1 MSKTSI
7 EWSPGARLNRCRA
20 SGATMGT
27 RYGAQ
32 FYAPPTAD
40 ARAIAAA
47 LDAAVRA
54 VDAQMSNWKAD
65 SDLSRLNRATP
76 GSWTPICANLAAVLV
91 RAREIGRETDNA
103 FNIGVGTLV
112 DRWGFGPG
120 AAANRQADNEW
131 AANRQAAG
139 RHTVDRH
146 TVDRRTVARH
156 MVARHMVARHM
167 VARHMVAR
175 HMVDR
180 HTADR
185 QTKDGRTPDR
195 QPARPAGPANGLSGA
210 IDARRRASILRG
222 PVPSPCRPIDE
233 LLEVDVAR
241 GRARR
246 LADVAFDL
254 CGIAKGFGVDELAR
268 VLDRHG
274 IGAWLV
280 GIDGELRARG
290 CKPDGSPWAIAL
302 EAPDYGRRGA
312 MGAIDLVDAAVAT
325 SGDYRHW
332 ADFGGE
338 RLSHT
343 MDPRAG
349 APLRGDIASVT
360 VVAPTCTD
368 ADAYATALM
377 VLGAQAGRAHAERH
391 GLDALFVVRDGDAL
405 RTIGCGAFAD
415 AGPAG

>member
-40 ARAIAAA
+40 ARTIAAA

-139 RHTVDRH
+139 RHTVDR
-146 TVDRRTVARH
+146 RT
-156 MVARHMVARHM
+156 
-167 VARHMVAR
+167 VAR

-185 QTKDGRTPDR
+185 QTAARQTEDGRTPDR

-268 VLDRHG
+268 VLDRHD

-302 EAPDYGRRGA
+302 EAPDYDRRGA

-349 APLRGDIASVT
+349 APLRGGIASVT
-360 VVAPTCTD
+360 VVVPTCTD

>member
-139 RHTVDRH
+139 RHTVDRR
-146 TVDRRTVARH
+146 TVDRHTA
-156 MVARHMVARHM
+156 
-167 VARHMVAR
+167 
-175 HMVDR
+175 DR

-377 VLGAQAGRAHAERH
+377 VLGAQAGCAHAERH

>member
-139 RHTVDRH
+139 RHTVDR
-146 TVDRRTVARH
+146 RT
-156 MVARHMVARHM
+156 
-167 VARHMVAR
+167 VAR

-185 QTKDGRTPDR
+185 QTKDGRTPCR

-268 VLDRHG
+268 VLDRHR

-302 EAPDYGRRGA
+302 EAPDYDRRGA

-349 APLRGDIASVT
+349 APLRGGIASVT

>member
-139 RHTVDRH
+139 RHTVDR
-146 TVDRRTVARH
+146 RT
-156 MVARHMVARHM
+156 
-167 VARHMVAR
+167 VAR

-185 QTKDGRTPDR
+185 QTKDGRTPCR

-246 LADVAFDL
+246 LADVGFDARGL
-254 CGIAKGFGVDELAR
+254 AKGFGVDELAR

-377 VLGAQAGRAHAERH
+377 VLGAQAGCAHAERH

>member
-32 FYAPPTAD
+32 FYAPPAAD

-139 RHTVDRH
+139 RHTVA
-146 TVDRRTVARH
+146 RRTVARH
-156 MVARHMVARHM
+156 MVARHT
-167 VARHMVAR
+167 
-175 HMVDR
+175 VDR
-180 HTADR
+180 HTVDRHTADRQTADR

-210 IDARRRASILRG
+210 IDARRRTSILRS

-302 EAPDYGRRGA
+302 EAPDYDRRGA

-377 VLGAQAGRAHAERH
+377 VLGAQAGCAHAERH

>member
-139 RHTVDRH
+139 RHTVDR
-146 TVDRRTVARH
+146 RT
-156 MVARHMVARHM
+156 
-167 VARHMVAR
+167 
-175 HMVDR
+175 VDR
-180 HTADR
+180 HTAAR
-185 QTKDGRTPDR
+185 QTEDGRTPDR

-302 EAPDYGRRGA
+302 EAPDYDRRGA

-377 VLGAQAGRAHAERH
+377 VLGAQAGCAHAERH

>member
-76 GSWTPICANLAAVLV
+76 GSWTPIYANLAAVLV

-139 RHTVDRH
+139 RHTVDR
-146 TVDRRTVARH
+146 RT
-156 MVARHMVARHM
+156 
-167 VARHMVAR
+167 
-175 HMVDR
+175 VDR

-185 QTKDGRTPDR
+185 QTKDGHTPDR

-233 LLEVDVAR
+233 LLEVDVAQ

-254 CGIAKGFGVDELAR
+254 CGIAKGFGVDELTR

-302 EAPDYGRRGA
+302 EAPDYDRRGA

-349 APLRGDIASVT
+349 APLRGGIASVT

-377 VLGAQAGRAHAERH
+377 VLGAQAGCAHAERH

>member
-139 RHTVDRH
+139 RHTVDRR
-146 TVDRRTVARH
+146 TVD
-156 MVARHMVARHM
+156 
-167 VARHMVAR
+167 RHMVAR

-180 HTADR
+180 HTVDRHTADRQTADR

>member
-40 ARAIAAA
+40 ARTIAAA

-120 AAANRQADNEW
+120 AAANRQADNER

-139 RHTVDRH
+139 RHTVDR
-146 TVDRRTVARH
+146 RT
-156 MVARHMVARHM
+156 
-167 VARHMVAR
+167 VAR

-185 QTKDGRTPDR
+185 QTAARQTEDGRTPDR

-268 VLDRHG
+268 VLDRHD

-377 VLGAQAGRAHAERH
+377 VLGAQAGCAHAERH

>member
-139 RHTVDRH
+139 RHTVDRR
-146 TVDRRTVARH
+146 TVDRH
-156 MVARHMVARHM
+156 MVARHMVA
-167 VARHMVAR
+167 
-175 HMVDR
+175 R

-377 VLGAQAGRAHAERH
+377 VLGAQAGCAHAERH

>member
-156 MVARHMVARHM
+156 MVARHMV
-167 VARHMVAR
+167 
-175 HMVDR
+175 DR

-195 QPARPAGPANGLSGA
+195 QPARPAGPANGVSGA

-254 CGIAKGFGVDELAR
+254 CGIAKGFGVDKLAR

>member
-146 TVDRRTVARH
+146 TVDRHTA
-156 MVARHMVARHM
+156 
-167 VARHMVAR
+167 
-175 HMVDR
+175 DR
-180 HTADR
+180 QTADR

-241 GRARR
+241 GRVRR

-377 VLGAQAGRAHAERH
+377 VLGAQAGCAHAERH

>member
-139 RHTVDRH
+139 RHTVDR
-146 TVDRRTVARH
+146 RT
-156 MVARHMVARHM
+156 
-167 VARHMVAR
+167 VAR

-185 QTKDGRTPDR
+185 QTAARQTEDGRTPDR

-268 VLDRHG
+268 VLDRHD

-302 EAPDYGRRGA
+302 EAPDYDRRGA

-349 APLRGDIASVT
+349 APLRGGIASVT
-360 VVAPTCTD
+360 VVVPTCTD

>member
-76 GSWTPICANLAAVLV
+76 GSWTPIYANLAAVLV

-139 RHTVDRH
+139 RHTVDRR
-146 TVDRRTVARH
+146 TVD
-156 MVARHMVARHM
+156 
-167 VARHMVAR
+167 R

-185 QTKDGRTPDR
+185 QTKDGRTPCR

-268 VLDRHG
+268 VLDRHR

-302 EAPDYGRRGA
+302 EAPDYDRRGA

-377 VLGAQAGRAHAERH
+377 VLGAQAGCAHAERH

>member
-1 MSKTSI
+1 M
-7 EWSPGARLNRCRA
+7 
-20 SGATMGT
+20 
-27 RYGAQ
+27 
-32 FYAPPTAD
+32 
-40 ARAIAAA
+40 
-47 LDAAVRA
+47 
-54 VDAQMSNWKAD
+54 VD
-65 SDLSRLNRATP
+65 
-76 GSWTPICANLAAVLV
+76 
-91 RAREIGRETDNA
+91 
-103 FNIGVGTLV
+103 
-112 DRWGFGPG
+112 
-120 AAANRQADNEW
+120 
-131 AANRQAAG
+131 

-146 TVDRRTVARH
+146 TADRQ
-156 MVARHMVARHM
+156 
-167 VARHMVAR
+167 
-175 HMVDR
+175 
-180 HTADR
+180 TADR

-241 GRARR
+241 GRVRR

-377 VLGAQAGRAHAERH
+377 VLGAQAGCAHAERH

>member
-139 RHTVDRH
+139 RHTVDRR
-146 TVDRRTVARH
+146 TVDRHTA
-156 MVARHMVARHM
+156 
-167 VARHMVAR
+167 
-175 HMVDR
+175 DR

-210 IDARRRASILRG
+210 IDARRRTSILRS

-302 EAPDYGRRGA
+302 EAPDYDRRGA

>member
-139 RHTVDRH
+139 RHTVDRR
-146 TVDRRTVARH
+146 TVDRHTA
-156 MVARHMVARHM
+156 
-167 VARHMVAR
+167 
-175 HMVDR
+175 DR

-195 QPARPAGPANGLSGA
+195 QPARPADPANGLSGA

>member
-139 RHTVDRH
+139 RHTVDRR
-146 TVDRRTVARH
+146 TVD
-156 MVARHMVARHM
+156 
-167 VARHMVAR
+167 R

-180 HTADR
+180 HTAAR
-185 QTKDGRTPDR
+185 QTEDGRTPDR

-268 VLDRHG
+268 VLDRHD

-302 EAPDYGRRGA
+302 EAPDYDRRGA

-349 APLRGDIASVT
+349 APLRGGIASVT

>member
-146 TVDRRTVARH
+146 TVD
-156 MVARHMVARHM
+156 RHM

>member
-40 ARAIAAA
+40 ARTIAAA

-139 RHTVDRH
+139 RHTVDR
-146 TVDRRTVARH
+146 RT
-156 MVARHMVARHM
+156 
-167 VARHMVAR
+167 VAR

-185 QTKDGRTPDR
+185 QTAARQTEDGRTPDR

-302 EAPDYGRRGA
+302 EAPDYDRRGA

-349 APLRGDIASVT
+349 APLRGGIASVT
-360 VVAPTCTD
+360 VVVPTCTD

>member
-146 TVDRRTVARH
+146 TA
-156 MVARHMVARHM
+156 
-167 VARHMVAR
+167 
-175 HMVDR
+175 DR

-185 QTKDGRTPDR
+185 HTAARQTKDGHTPDR

-210 IDARRRASILRG
+210 IDARRRTSILRG

-268 VLDRHG
+268 VLDRHD

-302 EAPDYGRRGA
+302 EAPDYDRRGA

-377 VLGAQAGRAHAERH
+377 VLGAQAGCAHAERH
-391 GLDALFVVRDGDAL
+391 RLDALFVVRDGDAL

>member
-139 RHTVDRH
+139 RHTVDR
-146 TVDRRTVARH
+146 RT
-156 MVARHMVARHM
+156 
-167 VARHMVAR
+167 
-175 HMVDR
+175 VDR
-180 HTADR
+180 HTADRHTAAR

-195 QPARPAGPANGLSGA
+195 QPARPADPANGLSGA
-210 IDARRRASILRG
+210 IDARRRTSILRG

-268 VLDRHG
+268 VLDRHD

-302 EAPDYGRRGA
+302 EAPDYDRRGA

-377 VLGAQAGRAHAERH
+377 VLGAQAGCAHAERH

>member
-139 RHTVDRH
+139 RHTVDRR
-146 TVDRRTVARH
+146 TVDRHTA
-156 MVARHMVARHM
+156 
-167 VARHMVAR
+167 
-175 HMVDR
+175 DR

-210 IDARRRASILRG
+210 IDARRRTSILRS

-280 GIDGELRARG
+280 GIDGELRVRG

-302 EAPDYGRRGA
+302 EAPDYDRRGA

>member
-146 TVDRRTVARH
+146 TA
-156 MVARHMVARHM
+156 
-167 VARHMVAR
+167 
-175 HMVDR
+175 DR

-185 QTKDGRTPDR
+185 QTKDGHTPDR

-210 IDARRRASILRG
+210 IDARRRTSILRG

-349 APLRGDIASVT
+349 APLRGGIASVT

-377 VLGAQAGRAHAERH
+377 VLGAQAGCAHAERH

>member
-54 VDAQMSNWKAD
+54 VDAQLSNWKAD

-139 RHTVDRH
+139 RHTVDR
-146 TVDRRTVARH
+146 RT
-156 MVARHMVARHM
+156 

-180 HTADR
+180 HTVDRHTADRQTADRQTADR

-349 APLRGDIASVT
+349 ALRGDIASVT

>member
-47 LDAAVRA
+47 LDAAVRT

-146 TVDRRTVARH
+146 TVDRHTVDRH
-156 MVARHMVARHM
+156 TA
-167 VARHMVAR
+167 
-175 HMVDR
+175 DR

-210 IDARRRASILRG
+210 IDARRRASILHG

-377 VLGAQAGRAHAERH
+377 VLGAQAGCAHAERH

>member
-120 AAANRQADNEW
+120 AAANRQADNER

-139 RHTVDRH
+139 RHTVDR
-146 TVDRRTVARH
+146 RT
-156 MVARHMVARHM
+156 
-167 VARHMVAR
+167 VAR

-180 HTADR
+180 HTADRQTAAR

-268 VLDRHG
+268 VLDRHD

-302 EAPDYGRRGA
+302 EAPDYDRRGA

-349 APLRGDIASVT
+349 APLRGGIASVT
-360 VVAPTCTD
+360 VVVPTCTD

>member
-139 RHTVDRH
+139 RHTVDRR
-146 TVDRRTVARH
+146 TVDRRTVDRH
-156 MVARHMVARHM
+156 MVDRHT
-167 VARHMVAR
+167 
-175 HMVDR
+175 VDR

-185 QTKDGRTPDR
+185 QTAARQTKDGHTPCR

-268 VLDRHG
+268 VLDRHD

>member
-139 RHTVDRH
+139 RHTVDRR
-146 TVDRRTVARH
+146 TVDRHTADRH
-156 MVARHMVARHM
+156 TA
-167 VARHMVAR
+167 
-175 HMVDR
+175 DR

-195 QPARPAGPANGLSGA
+195 QPARPADPANGLSGA

-377 VLGAQAGRAHAERH
+377 VLGAQAGCAHAERH

>member
-139 RHTVDRH
+139 RHTVDRR
-146 TVDRRTVARH
+146 TVDRH
-156 MVARHMVARHM
+156 MVDRHT
-167 VARHMVAR
+167 
-175 HMVDR
+175 VDR

-185 QTKDGRTPDR
+185 QTADRQTEDGRTPDR

-210 IDARRRASILRG
+210 IDARRRASILHG
-222 PVPSPCRPIDE
+222 PVPSPCRPIVE

-377 VLGAQAGRAHAERH
+377 VLGAQAGCAHAERH

>member
-120 AAANRQADNEW
+120 AAANRQADNER

-139 RHTVDRH
+139 RHTVA
-146 TVDRRTVARH
+146 RRTVARH
-156 MVARHMVARHM
+156 MV
-167 VARHMVAR
+167 
-175 HMVDR
+175 DR
-180 HTADR
+180 HTADRQTADR

>member
-40 ARAIAAA
+40 ARTIAAA

-139 RHTVDRH
+139 RHTVDR
-146 TVDRRTVARH
+146 RT
-156 MVARHMVARHM
+156 
-167 VARHMVAR
+167 VAR

-185 QTKDGRTPDR
+185 QTKDGRTPCR

-268 VLDRHG
+268 VLDRHD

-302 EAPDYGRRGA
+302 EAPDYDRRGA

-349 APLRGDIASVT
+349 APLRGGIASVT

>member
-139 RHTVDRH
+139 RHTVDRR
-146 TVDRRTVARH
+146 TVDRRT
-156 MVARHMVARHM
+156 